1 MVRFNR
7 KDLPEREQLLNGMAE
22 ISEDDDFRPLDKG
35 EFMCLN
41 STKRLIKL
49 RHLLGIVII

>member
-1 MVRFNR
+1 MVRLNR

-35 EFMCLN
+35 KFMCLD

-49 RHLLGIVII
+49 GHLPGIVII